1 MPLGRRPMLQL
12 LYPRARMLRATI
24 NRALVSA
31 RKDGSEIYPMIG
43 MLILFASW
51 SAYYYSSRNFSLK
64 EIDTPQ
70 RSMSTELVTL
80 LGDWVSLYS
89 KSFSNIDKSIE
100 DYSVILLEETQIA
113 EDTACSSSLAEEW
126 LDPDRSYPAQL
137 AKLEGEKK
145 DIFRTQAFF
154 IFYEKELS
162 RIAKVLSIL
171 EDDLSAVST
180 ITESLVILET
190 SLPFLSPPVIPVQFY
205 SAGIFNA
212 EISALVSYHTTLDL
226 VYQEKLNAIIE
237 KAKSH
242 EIRSWIVY
250 KAIKDH
256 EKSIFSIETSDK
268 WNRMGSSFE
277 LLSKWKLLPFAA
289 TASPQPNVLPS
300 LDIDA
305 PFTRHLPIDSVLCSF
320 VERLISVIFDSS
332 RLRVRLAYDQG
343 ASSTLRLLI
352 SREEIIVPLKEDDN
366 KELFGW
372 NSDFFL
378 EKLSNISLVIKFI
391 SEQILVHPHLKSILV
406 PIICSSTKSVSGKPS
421 HSFLEALRRY
431 ILHDTVPMSPSQM
444 AALQPGGSLWKAVQK
459 VEDELVESFDLAHC
473 EVSLG
478 PGFITGSLQLI
489 RNRYSV
495 LLASEVRYK
504 SLYLMNHPDNRLV
517 SWENP
522 PGVTL
527 PPKYVAM
534 LTSNAVVN
542 DLAQDAHSL
551 HRDSDHENESLEY
564 AITNLLFDGKK
575 FHLKVL
581 QLLKF
586 MLFLISFAD
595 RLPEAFPFD
604 IEKVFFE
611 IFDSYVK
618 NFSPST
624 GAILV
629 ELIPKLLAMK
639 KCPNPQSIDKYSR
652 IVLMAAELRRIADET
667 IHIQLQNQ
675 KSFIG
680 SKLENRQV
688 FRIIA
693 KGSYRRFAGQIFSY
707 ILGTISK
714 MEFGL
719 EAISRED
726 AFQLYSLNQFIITW
740 SESLSI
746 LDSLNETTTFRSFSE
761 LAMLFSAGDRELIG
775 ARKIEKILLYIPNWI
790 SFIHLTNI
798 FCWKLEEIVEFSMS
812 ACNSVHAKD
821 LVVPPKVILSLVK
834 AIFAD
839 SDVRREAIHVLSKCV

>member
-1 MPLGRRPMLQL
+1 MVFSGL
-12 LYPRARMLRATI
+12 
-24 NRALVSA
+24 
-31 RKDGSEIYPMIG
+31 
-43 MLILFASW
+43 LIL
-51 SAYYYSSRNFSLK
+51 
-64 EIDTPQ
+64 
-70 RSMSTELVTL
+70 
-80 LGDWVSLYS
+80 
-89 KSFSNIDKSIE
+89 
-100 DYSVILLEETQIA
+100 
-113 EDTACSSSLAEEW
+113 
-126 LDPDRSYPAQL
+126 
-137 AKLEGEKK
+137 
-145 DIFRTQAFF
+145 
-154 IFYEKELS
+154 
-162 RIAKVLSIL
+162 
-171 EDDLSAVST
+171 
-180 ITESLVILET
+180 
-190 SLPFLSPPVIPVQFY
+190 
-205 SAGIFNA
+205 
-212 EISALVSYHTTLDL
+212 
-226 VYQEKLNAIIE
+226 
-237 KAKSH
+237 
-242 EIRSWIVY
+242 
-250 KAIKDH
+250 
-256 EKSIFSIETSDK
+256 
-268 WNRMGSSFE
+268 
-277 LLSKWKLLPFAA
+277 
-289 TASPQPNVLPS
+289 
-300 LDIDA
+300 
-305 PFTRHLPIDSVLCSF
+305 
-320 VERLISVIFDSS
+320 DSS

-624 GAILV
+624 G
-629 ELIPKLLAMK
+629 
-639 KCPNPQSIDKYSR
+639 
-652 IVLMAAELRRIADET
+652 
-667 IHIQLQNQ
+667 
-675 KSFIG
+675 
-680 SKLENRQV
+680 
-688 FRIIA
+688 
-693 KGSYRRFAGQIFSY
+693 
-707 ILGTISK
+707 
-714 MEFGL
+714 
-719 EAISRED
+719 
-726 AFQLYSLNQFIITW
+726 
-740 SESLSI
+740 
-746 LDSLNETTTFRSFSE
+746 
-761 LAMLFSAGDRELIG
+761 
-775 ARKIEKILLYIPNWI
+775 
-790 SFIHLTNI
+790 
-798 FCWKLEEIVEFSMS
+798 
-812 ACNSVHAKD
+812 
-821 LVVPPKVILSLVK
+821 
-834 AIFAD
+834 
-839 SDVRREAIHVLSKCV
+839 